1 VAAAALALA
10 GPAIAQT
17 GPTLQKVSQESVI
30 EQIKSRG
37 KLRVAQ
43 GVFMPWAMPSKEGK
57 LIGVEI
63 DVAKKFADDLGVELE
78 LVPTAWDGIIPAL
91 IAGKFD
97 FTIGRLTIMPKHPL
111 TINFSQTYDYGETLV
126 VVNKKKR
133 PELTTVAQLNN
144 PGVTFASRRGANS
157 GVTVA
162 SQFSNAKEV
171 PLDDEN
177 AIQQELVSG
186 NVDATMV
193 PPPHAGA
200 DRIALS
206 GCGAHHS

>member
-1 VAAAALALA
+1 
-10 GPAIAQT
+10 
-17 GPTLQKVSQESVI
+17 
-30 EQIKSRG
+30 
-37 KLRVAQ
+37 
-43 GVFMPWAMPSKEGK
+43 MPWAMPSKEGK
-57 LIGVEI
+57 LIGVES

-97 FTIGRLTIMPKHPL
+97 FTIGGLTITPKHAL
-111 TINFSQTYDYGETLV
+111 AINFSQTYDYGETLV

-133 PELTTVAQLNN
+133 PELTTLAQLNN

-171 PLDDEN
+171 PLDNEN
-177 AIQQELVSG
+177 AIQLELVSG

-193 PPPHAGA
+193 PPHAGA